1 MNLTSKARRDLESYL
16 VEVRRSLS
24 GARGIDPEDVEE
36 GIREHV
42 AAELSSV
49 GADPATAE
57 AMADVLE
64 RLGPPSAWTEPDATA
79 HDSAR
84 RNASGASDAFDGRAG
99 FDRAAGFDNTAGPDD
114 PADLD
119 GAAGLAGRIELPPI
133 ALAASGVA
141 LILLDRAPLFGWAL
155 LVMGALTARLV
166 VDAPSFRSETIAG
179 KLVSLL
185 WHTFAV
191 AASVALLL
199 LPATLVW
206 AQSQVGGA
214 LEPFL
219 LDRTIREGTTAA
231 GTRPAGYWTLV
242 GLLAA
247 VLTGWWWLFIGVIT
261 RAATGRARLLAGPA
275 AYLVSPRALRG
286 LTLAAVALLAISAL
300 LGASSW
306 LL

>member
-1 MNLTSKARRDLESYL
+1 MNLTSKAKRDLESYL

-64 RLGPPSAWTEPDATA
+64 RLGPPSAWT
-79 HDSAR
+79 
-84 RNASGASDAFDGRAG
+84 GG
-99 FDRAAGFDNTAGPDD
+99 AGFDNTAGFDD
-114 PADLD
+114 TAGLD
-119 GAAGLAGRIELPPI
+119 GSAGLDRAAGLAGRIELPPI

-141 LILLDRAPLFGWAL
+141 LIFLDRAPLFGWAL

-191 AASVALLL
+191 AGSVALLL

-206 AQSQVGGA
+206 AQSQIGGA

-219 LDRTIREGTTAA
+219 LDRTLQEGTAAA

-247 VLTGWWWLFIGVIT
+247 VLTGWWWLLIGVIT
-261 RAATGRARLLAGPA
+261 RAATDGACLLAGPA

-286 LTLAAVALLAISAL
+286 LMLAAVALLAMAAL

>member
-24 GARGIDPEDVEE
+24 GARGIDPLDVEE

-64 RLGPPSAWTEPDATA
+64 RLGPPAAWTEPPATA
-79 HDSAR
+79 HGSSPGNTYD
-84 RNASGASDAFDGRAG
+84 ASDAFGGGAG
-99 FDRAAGFDNTAGPDD
+99 FDRPAGF
-114 PADLD
+114 
-119 GAAGLAGRIELPPI
+119 AGRIELPPI
-133 ALAASGVA
+133 ALAASGLA

-155 LVMGALTARLV
+155 LVMGVMTARLV
-166 VDAPSFRSETIAG
+166 VDIPSFRRETITG

-185 WHTFAV
+185 WHAFAV
-191 AASVALLL
+191 AATLGLLL
-199 LPATLVW
+199 APATLVW
-206 AQSQVGGA
+206 AQSQIGGV

-219 LDRTIREGTTAA
+219 LDRTFPEGTTVAA
-231 GTRPAGYWTLV
+231 TRPAGYWTLV
-242 GLLAA
+242 GFLGAM
-247 VLTGWWWLFIGVIT
+247 LTGCWWLLMGIIT
-261 RAATGRARLLAGPA
+261 RAATDRARRLAGSA
-275 AYLVSPRALRG
+275 AYLASPRALRG
-286 LTLAAVALLAISAL
+286 LMLAAVALLVISAL
-300 LGASSW
+300 VGAASW